1 MNASCISTHSIVK
14 ISVRA
19 LTLMW
24 LLFPLVS
31 LGQST
36 SQGNSLVPA
45 FTLEDGT
52 PIKLRLSRT
61 ISSAEESVG
70 NEVDFDVLEE
80 VRISDRLV
88 IPKGSLALGTVTVA
102 QEKRRMGHGGKLDI
116 NIDSVR
122 LANGQKAALR
132 AVKNTKGGGHVG
144 AMTGA
149 IVATSL
155 VFWPAAPFFLMMH
168 GKDITIPKGTEI
180 TAYVNGNMNLD
191 PTRFGGLAA
200 TQDGTATPLDAPAK
214 AAMIAITSTPAGAE
228 ISVDHNFVGN
238 TPSSVA
244 VSGGEH
250 VVSVRKNGFNDW
262 EREIKVSG
270 GTVSLSADLTP
281 GSTKSSVVG
290 TTVASQNTAA
300 APRSATRDK
309 VQKVD
314 VETASGWIGLSTE
327 PQGIGRLAITQ
338 VVSNGPAARGG
349 LEVGDI
355 VVGLNGRP
363 VTSGQDFDTAVA
375 ACKPGS
381 KLQVSYLRRAWQLQ
395 ATVMVGDGTNP

>member
-1 MNASCISTHSIVK
+1 M
-14 ISVRA
+14 
-19 LTLMW
+19 
-24 LLFPLVS
+24 
-31 LGQST
+31 
-36 SQGNSLVPA
+36 PA

-80 VRISDRLV
+80 VRVSDRLV
-88 IPKGSLALGTVTVA
+88 VPKGSLALGTVTVA

-191 PTRFGGLAA
+191 PTRFGGLSP
-200 TQDGTATPLDAPAK
+200 TSQNGLPASIDSVAK
-214 AAMIAITSTPAGAE
+214 TAMIAITSMPAGAE
-228 ISVDHNFVGN
+228 ISVDRNFVGN
-238 TPSSVA
+238 TPSSIP
-244 VSGGEH
+244 VSGGDH
-250 VVSVRKNGFNDW
+250 LVSVKKNGFNDW
-262 EREIKVSG
+262 EREINVSG
-270 GTVSLSADLTP
+270 GTVSLNADLTLV
-281 GSTKSSVVG
+281 TKSSVVG
-290 TTVASQNTAA
+290 TNVA
-300 APRSATRDK
+300 RHSATTPIRSVTHDK
-309 VQKVD
+309 VHKLD

-327 PQGIGRLAITQ
+327 PHGIGRLAITQ
-338 VVSNGPAARGG
+338 VVLDGPAARGG
-349 LEVGDI
+349 LQVGDI